1 MNEKIVKNVG
11 ATERI
16 VSVALGAYLLAKGLR
31 RLNYRSVPT
40 LMFSGYL
47 FMRGGLGYC
56 PISKRLGKKDVQ
68 TPAINIKAVMTVA
81 KPREFLYNYWRRLS
95 NLPAFM
101 HHLQEV
107 KELNERQS
115 HWVAEVP
122 GIGGKIEW
130 DAEIVKDE
138 PNERIGWQS
147 INGALIRNAGKVE
160 FFDAPRQETEV
171 RIIFS
176 YHPPAGG
183 IGTAAA
189 RLFHPIVKGII
200 ENEAYN
206 FKRVIEAGEI
216 PTINGQPSG
225 KRTGKFK
232 LI

>member
-1 MNEKIVKNVG
+1 MSDKIVKNVG

-16 VSVALGAYLLAKGLR
+16 LSVALGTYLLFRGLKD
-31 RLNYRSVPT
+31 LNYRSVPA
-40 LMFSGYL
+40 LLASGYL
-47 FMRGGLGYC
+47 VMRGGLGYC
-56 PISKRLGKKDVQ
+56 PISKQLGKKDVQ
-68 TPAINIKAVMTVA
+68 TPAINIKAIMTVG
-81 KPREFLYNYWRRLS
+81 KSREVVYSYWRRLS

-101 HHLQEV
+101 HHLREV
-107 KELNERQS
+107 KELDERQS
-115 HWVAEVP
+115 HWIAEVP
-122 GIGGKIEW
+122 GVGGKIEW

-160 FFDAPRQETEV
+160 FFDAPRQGTEV

-183 IGTAAA
+183 IGTAVAK
-189 RLFHPIVKGII
+189 LFNPIVKGMI
-200 ENEAYN
+200 ENEVYN

-216 PTINGQPSG
+216 PTTDGQPSG
-225 KRTGKFK
+225 ERTGKFK